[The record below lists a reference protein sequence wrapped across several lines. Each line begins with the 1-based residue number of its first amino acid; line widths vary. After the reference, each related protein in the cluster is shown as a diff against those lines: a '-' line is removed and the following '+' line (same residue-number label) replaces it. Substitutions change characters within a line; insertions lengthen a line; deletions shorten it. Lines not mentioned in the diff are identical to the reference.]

1 MENGRELEIKNSF
14 IEYLDFLI
22 KGLEGIDYN
31 KVRGKNC
38 YADSGTVVFYKLFI
52 GQLISRIKDIKSKI
66 TISDILGHSTI
77 EEFHKYESVVIP
89 MKDRFQKIQ
98 TDISAS
104 HSNFQK
110 FRNKPIV
117 LGDGYIANV
126 SGYQED
132 YSISIFNKS
141 ITSPETR
148 IINGK
153 ILDYRIVRRWISED
167 DSMQIEHEIIIF
179 NPISNL
185 KYITHLEE
193 IADEVIDDEPTDVD
207 TEVAKVD
214 VKSVKTD
221 ISDTTHDRRLKKMK
235 KRREFE
241 IKHTFIKYLN
251 FLIKDFKGIDY
262 NKVRCEDSD
271 IEFLAKDFV
280 KDLTKLLTVLK
291 TKVTITDI
299 LGHVEVEEFAD
310 DMPVSI
316 IVDTRFQKLT
326 IPDNLIDLRKLTI
339 DLGNNYTITAQG
351 DRDNIAIIIKNKTIT
366 SPKLKDENPGGT
378 ILFYS
383 IEKIVDYDGDLLYY
397 RHTIQID
404 NPIANMNFIN
414 HYMANLNFIKRY
426 EESGD
431 DELVETDDEDD
442 VESAETDIE
451 TCEEKDNFSD
461 DRELVFKNQFVEY
474 LDHLV
479 SAFKAINYDQV
490 QRENSHTNG
499 GARVVFY
506 KDIVNQIIKLLI
518 DLKSKVTIRD
528 VVGEQKYFKFTSIS
542 GVDIMI
548 TGRFPEISMPAGWN
562 QYFLKELRLGNGYEI
577 GMYGIPKECEI
588 YIRNSNISSPR
599 ANRYNLKCNIIGYK
613 IYQVYDSE
621 GHATGFEHSI
631 IFYSPIANLRFIKG
645 YPDDDDPVETDVE
658 VDENDEDD
666 DTEWDVEEDDFPPD
680 DWFPSDKREEESD
693 RTTESIQSDNN
704 KTLNFSLPGPNGTKM
719 SINLNINITFE

>member
-1 MENGRELEIKNSF
+1 MENQREVELVNSF
-14 IEYLDFLI
+14 NEYLDVLI
-22 KGLEGIDYN
+22 KDFYNIDYDN
-31 KVRGKNC
+31 VRGKFC
-38 YADSGTVVFYKLFI
+38 SADVGTVTFYKLFI
-52 GQLISRIKDIKSKI
+52 GQLISRLKDIKSKI

-77 EEFHKYESVVIP
+77 EEFHNHESIVIP

-98 TDISAS
+98 TDISAY

-185 KYITHLEE
+185 KYITHTEE
-193 IADEVIDDEPTDVD
+193 IADEVIDNELTDVD
-207 TEVAKVD
+207 TEVAKDD
-214 VKSVKTD
+214 V
-221 ISDTTHDRRLKKMK
+221 
-235 KRREFE
+235 EF
-241 IKHTFIKYLN
+241 
-251 FLIKDFKGIDY
+251 
-262 NKVRCEDSD
+262 
-271 IEFLAKDFV
+271 
-280 KDLTKLLTVLK
+280 
-291 TKVTITDI
+291 
-299 LGHVEVEEFAD
+299 
-310 DMPVSI
+310 
-316 IVDTRFQKLT
+316 
-326 IPDNLIDLRKLTI
+326 
-339 DLGNNYTITAQG
+339 
-351 DRDNIAIIIKNKTIT
+351 
-366 SPKLKDENPGGT
+366 
-378 ILFYS
+378 
-383 IEKIVDYDGDLLYY
+383 
-397 RHTIQID
+397 
-404 NPIANMNFIN
+404 
-414 HYMANLNFIKRY
+414 
-426 EESGD
+426 
-431 DELVETDDEDD
+431 VETD
-442 VESAETDIE
+442 TE
-451 TCEEKDNFSD
+451 TCEEKDNSSD
-461 DRELVFKNQFVEY
+461 DREVVFKNQFVEY
-474 LDHLV
+474 LDHLL
-479 SAFKAINYDQV
+479 SAFKAIDYDQV

-506 KDIVNQIIKLLI
+506 KDILNQIIKLLI

-548 TGRFPEISMPAGWN
+548 TGRFPEISMPNGWD

-577 GMYGIPKECEI
+577 GMFGIPRECEI
-588 YIRNSNISSPR
+588 YIRNGNISSPR

-621 GHATGFEHSI
+621 GHTTGFEHSI

-645 YPDDDDPVETDVE
+645 YPHDDDPVETDIE

-666 DTEWDVEEDDFPPD
+666 NTEWDVEEDDFQPD
-680 DWFPSDKREEESD
+680 DWFPSDKREEERD
-693 RTTESIQSDNN
+693 LTTESIQSDNN

-719 SINLNINITFE
+719 TINLNINITFE

>member
-1 MENGRELEIKNSF
+1 MENG
-14 IEYLDFLI
+14 
-22 KGLEGIDYN
+22 
-31 KVRGKNC
+31 
-38 YADSGTVVFYKLFI
+38 
-52 GQLISRIKDIKSKI
+52 
-66 TISDILGHSTI
+66 
-77 EEFHKYESVVIP
+77 
-89 MKDRFQKIQ
+89 
-98 TDISAS
+98 
-104 HSNFQK
+104 
-110 FRNKPIV
+110 
-117 LGDGYIANV
+117 
-126 SGYQED
+126 
-132 YSISIFNKS
+132 
-141 ITSPETR
+141 
-148 IINGK
+148 
-153 ILDYRIVRRWISED
+153 
-167 DSMQIEHEIIIF
+167 
-179 NPISNL
+179 
-185 KYITHLEE
+185 
-193 IADEVIDDEPTDVD
+193 
-207 TEVAKVD
+207 
-214 VKSVKTD
+214 
-221 ISDTTHDRRLKKMK
+221 
-235 KRREFE
+235 REFE

-251 FLIKDFKGIDY
+251 FLIKDFKGIEY
-262 NKVRCEDSD
+262 GKVRCEKRD
-271 IEFLAKDFV
+271 IELLAKDFV

-299 LGHVEVEEFAD
+299 LGYVEVEEFAD

-316 IVDTRFQKLT
+316 IVDTRFQKLI

-339 DLGNNYTITAQG
+339 DLGNNYSITAQG

-414 HYMANLNFIKRY
+414 HYMANLNFIKHY
-426 EESGD
+426 EESAGD
-431 DELVETDDEDD
+431 DDPVETDDEVDDDDDD
-442 VESAETDIE
+442 VESVETDTE

-506 KDIVNQIIKLLI
+506 KDILNQIIKLMI

-548 TGRFPEISMPAGWN
+548 TGRFPEISMPNGWD

-577 GMYGIPKECEI
+577 GLFGIPKECEI
-588 YIRNSNISSPR
+588 YIRNGNISSPR

-645 YPDDDDPVETDVE
+645 YPDDDDPVETDIE
-658 VDENDEDD
+658 VDDENDEDD
-666 DTEWDVEEDDFPPD
+666 NTEWDVEEDDFPPD
-680 DWFPSDKREEESD
+680 DWFPSDKQKEESN
-693 RTTESIQSDNN
+693 RTTETIQSDNN

-719 SINLNINITFE
+719 TINLNINITFE

>member
-1 MENGRELEIKNSF
+1 MENQREVELVNLFK
-14 IEYLDFLI
+14 EYLDVLI
-22 KGLEGIDYN
+22 KDFYNIDYDN
-31 KVRGKNC
+31 VRGKFC
-38 YADSGTVVFYKLFI
+38 SVDVGTVTFYKRFI
-52 GQLISRIKDIKSKI
+52 GQLISRLKDIKSKI

-77 EEFHKYESVVIP
+77 EEFHNHESIVIP

-117 LGDGYIANV
+117 LRDGYIANV

-185 KYITHLEE
+185 KYITHTEE
-193 IADEVIDDEPTDVD
+193 IADEVIDNELTDVD
-207 TEVAKVD
+207 TEVAKDD
-214 VKSVKTD
+214 VESVETD
-221 ISDTTHDRRLKKMK
+221 TETYRRLKKMK

-251 FLIKDFKGIDY
+251 LLIKDFKGIEYD
-262 NKVRCEDSD
+262 KVRCEKRD
-271 IEFLAKDFV
+271 IELLAKDFV
-280 KDLTKLLTVLK
+280 KDLTKFLTVLK

-339 DLGNNYTITAQG
+339 DLGNNYSITAQG

-366 SPKLKDENPGGT
+366 APKLKDENPGGT

-383 IEKIVDYDGDLLYY
+383 IEKIMDYDGDLLYY

-414 HYMANLNFIKRY
+414 HYMANLNFIKHY
-426 EESGD
+426 EESG
-431 DELVETDDEDD
+431 
-442 VESAETDIE
+442 
-451 TCEEKDNFSD
+451 
-461 DRELVFKNQFVEY
+461 
-474 LDHLV
+474 
-479 SAFKAINYDQV
+479 
-490 QRENSHTNG
+490 
-499 GARVVFY
+499 
-506 KDIVNQIIKLLI
+506 
-518 DLKSKVTIRD
+518 
-528 VVGEQKYFKFTSIS
+528 
-542 GVDIMI
+542 
-548 TGRFPEISMPAGWN
+548 
-562 QYFLKELRLGNGYEI
+562 
-577 GMYGIPKECEI
+577 
-588 YIRNSNISSPR
+588 
-599 ANRYNLKCNIIGYK
+599 
-613 IYQVYDSE
+613 
-621 GHATGFEHSI
+621 
-631 IFYSPIANLRFIKG
+631 
-645 YPDDDDPVETDVE
+645 DDDPVETDIE

-666 DTEWDVEEDDFPPD
+666 NTEWDVEKDDFQPD
-680 DWFPSDKREEESD
+680 DWFPNDKREESNS
-693 RTTESIQSDNN
+693 TTESIQSDNN

>member
-1 MENGRELEIKNSF
+1 MENGRELEIKNAF
-14 IEYLDFLI
+14 IKYLNFLI
-22 KGLEGIDYN
+22 KGLEGIDYD

-52 GQLISRIKDIKSKI
+52 GQLISRLKDLKTKI
-66 TISDILGHSTI
+66 TIADILGYSTI
-77 EEFHKYESVVIP
+77 EEFHNHESVVIP

-141 ITSPETR
+141 ITSPKTS

-153 ILDYRIVRRWISED
+153 ILDYRIVRRWVSED
-167 DSMQIEHEIIIF
+167 EPMQFEHEIII
-179 NPISNL
+179 
-185 KYITHLEE
+185 H
-193 IADEVIDDEPTDVD
+193 
-207 TEVAKVD
+207 
-214 VKSVKTD
+214 
-221 ISDTTHDRRLKKMK
+221 
-235 KRREFE
+235 
-241 IKHTFIKYLN
+241 
-251 FLIKDFKGIDY
+251 
-262 NKVRCEDSD
+262 
-271 IEFLAKDFV
+271 
-280 KDLTKLLTVLK
+280 
-291 TKVTITDI
+291 
-299 LGHVEVEEFAD
+299 
-310 DMPVSI
+310 
-316 IVDTRFQKLT
+316 
-326 IPDNLIDLRKLTI
+326 
-339 DLGNNYTITAQG
+339 
-351 DRDNIAIIIKNKTIT
+351 
-366 SPKLKDENPGGT
+366 
-378 ILFYS
+378 
-383 IEKIVDYDGDLLYY
+383 
-397 RHTIQID
+397 
-404 NPIANMNFIN
+404 NPIANLRFIK
-414 HYMANLNFIKRY
+414 HYVSNLNFIKKY

-431 DELVETDDEDD
+431 DDPGETGVEVNDEDVDNDVEKDVGVEEDD
-442 VESAETDIE
+442 VEYVETDTE

-506 KDIVNQIIKLLI
+506 KDILNQIIKLMI

-548 TGRFPEISMPAGWN
+548 TGRFPEISMPNGWD

-577 GMYGIPKECEI
+577 GLFGIPKECEI
-588 YIRNSNISSPR
+588 YIRNGNIISPR
-599 ANRYNLKCNIIGYK
+599 VNRYNLKCNIIGYK

-704 KTLNFSLPGPNGTKM
+704 KTLNISLPGPNGTKM
-719 SINLNINITFE
+719 SINININITFE